1 MDGEKKVVYA
11 IIAACIIGIFIVG
24 LLVVTHIPMKEDF
37 SELYFKEQEKLPKI
51 INAGVEEQ
59 FAFTVASHELNIT
72 SYKYVVS
79 LEDEILA
86 EGNFILHPDENITVT
101 ASFVP
106 TNTSLVFVRNLTT
119 TESSHLISGN
129 PFVITSGNTN
139 VESDGRV
146 LMPVKFPV
154 AGDKNNTIFLKID
167 PNSSEEYTFRYSAK
181 EPVTETLICFDT
193 SKSKKTPPNCI
204 EARYISQI
212 GINLSNY
219 SILSNI
225 TIFPRTGFDF
235 INSTTIITSNH
246 GNIRM
251 SYEKTISEY
260 RYEPQKVSVE
270 VISEDGTEYEIHYWT
285 MVV

>member
-1 MDGEKKVVYA
+1 MDEEKKVVYA

-24 LLVVTHIPMKEDF
+24 LLVVTYIPMKEGF
-37 SELYFKEQEKLPKI
+37 SELYFEEHEKLPKI
-51 INAGVEEQ
+51 INVGKEEQ

-79 LEDEILA
+79 LDADILDE
-86 EGNFILHPDENITVT
+86 GDFVLHSGENITVNV
-101 ASFVP
+101 SFTL
-106 TNTSLVFVRNLTT
+106 TNSSLTFVRNLTT
-119 TESSHLISGN
+119 TESSCLIFSR
-129 PFVITSGNTN
+129 PSTMTSGNTN

-146 LMPVKFPV
+146 LMPVKFPI

-193 SKSKKTPPNCI
+193 SKSKKTPNCI

-219 SILSNI
+219 NILRNI
-225 TIFPRTGFDF
+225 SIFPRTGFDF
-235 INSTTIITSNH
+235 INSTTIISSNH

-260 RYEPQKVSVE
+260 RFEFKKVSVE

-285 MVV
+285 IVV

>member
-37 SELYFKEQEKLPKI
+37 SELYFKEHGKLPKI

-219 SILSNI
+219 SILRNI

-270 VISEDGTEYEIHYWT
+270 VISEDGPEYEIHYWT

>member
-1 MDGEKKVVYA
+1 MEEEKKVVYA

-24 LLVVTHIPMKEDF
+24 LLVVTHIPMKKDF
-37 SELYFKEQEKLPKI
+37 SELYFKEHGKLPKI

-146 LMPVKFPV
+146 LMPVKFPI
-154 AGDKNNTIFLKID
+154 AGDKNNTIFLKVD

-219 SILSNI
+219 NILSNI

-235 INSTTIITSNH
+235 INATTIITSNH

-270 VISEDGTEYEIHYWT
+270 VIPEDGTEYEIHYWT
-285 MVV
+285 IVV

>member
-1 MDGEKKVVYA
+1 MDEEKKVVYA

-37 SELYFKEQEKLPKI
+37 SELYFKEHGKLPKI

-79 LEDEILA
+79 LDADILDE
-86 EGNFILHPDENITVT
+86 GDFVLHSGENITVDV
-101 ASFVP
+101 SF
-106 TNTSLVFVRNLTT
+106 TLTKSSLTFARNLTT
-119 TESSHLISGN
+119 TESSCLIFSR
-129 PFVITSGNTN
+129 PSTMTSGNTN

-146 LMPVKFPV
+146 LMPVKFPI

-167 PNSSEEYTFRYSAK
+167 PNSSEEYTFRYNAK
-181 EPVTETLICFDT
+181 EPVTETLICFDA
-193 SKSKKTPPNCI
+193 SNLDKTPNCI

-219 SILSNI
+219 NILRNI
-225 TIFPRTGFDF
+225 SIFPRTGFDF
-235 INSTTIITSNH
+235 INSTTIISSNH

-260 RYEPQKVSVE
+260 RFEFKKVSVE

-285 MVV
+285 IVV

>member
-24 LLVVTHIPMKEDF
+24 FLVVTHIPMKEDF
-37 SELYFKEQEKLPKI
+37 SELYFKEHGKLPKI

-146 LMPVKFPV
+146 LMSVKFPI
-154 AGDKNNTIFLKID
+154 AGDKNNTIFLKVD

-219 SILSNI
+219 NILSNI

-235 INSTTIITSNH
+235 INSTTIIACNY
-246 GNIRM
+246 GDIRM

-270 VISEDGTEYEIHYWT
+270 VISEDGTEYEIYYWT